1 MKKLIGIVFLGVVLG
16 LMFSPLVGAQVTIKV
31 AHFYDP
37 ATGPAHVANM
47 QWLEKVKSV
56 FEEENPGIKVEFEWI
71 KWDELDLKALRD
83 YRAGISHDVIYSSP
97 QYYGLHQ
104 VAGDL
109 LDISNFV
116 SQWSDDFLA
125 DISWSPVWGSA
136 FPWGVPL
143 GIHTRSVVYRRD
155 MYEEAGL
162 DPDKTPDNLDE
173 LVEYSK
179 KLTQDTDGDGVT
191 DIYGLGMYFGP
202 SRATIELYFAPYLW
216 HFDGELWDP
225 ETKKATFAS
234 EAGISAA
241 QFLFDLISTHK
252 VTPEWSI
259 SGIYDDV
266 IMMSFLNEKL
276 AQAEGWGS
284 YWIGPLEEKGW
295 VEGVFPPTPE
305 GKATIADVY
314 PTPTKYRAQFTNSWN
329 VSIHALSEHPAESWK
344 FIETMIRPELLI
356 DYPDAG
362 LPALL
367 SLWERPEFKT
377 PFYQKWLEAAR
388 SGRPMPL
395 TAHYGDLADTVAAC
409 LQEIFATKAPIA
421 ETLKKFEDEYNSKFA
436 GE

>member
-1 MKKLIGIVFLGVVLG
+1 MILKLFEIIELVF
-16 LMFSPLVGAQVTIKV
+16 
-31 AHFYDP
+31 
-37 ATGPAHVANM
+37 
-47 QWLEKVKSV
+47 
-56 FEEENPGIKVEFEWI
+56 
-71 KWDELDLKALRD
+71 
-83 YRAGISHDVIYSSP
+83 HDVLWLAPILWASP
-97 QYYGLHQ
+97 KVTFY
-104 VAGDL
+104 
-109 LDISNFV
+109 ISNLFL
-116 SQWSDDFLA
+116 SGRMTLA
-125 DISWSPVWGSA
+125 DISWSGMGSA
-136 FPWGVPL
+136 PCGCL

-295 VEGVFPPTPE
+295 AEGVFPPTPE

-314 PTPTKYRAQFTNSWN
+314 PTPTKYRAQFTNAWN
-329 VSIHALSEHPAESWK
+329 VYAPSKPAESE
-344 FIETMIRPELLI
+344 FIETMIRRTF
-356 DYPDAG
+356 D
-362 LPALL
+362 
-367 SLWERPEFKT
+367 
-377 PFYQKWLEAAR
+377 
-388 SGRPMPL
+388 
-395 TAHYGDLADTVAAC
+395 
-409 LQEIFATKAPIA
+409 
-421 ETLKKFEDEYNSKFA
+421 
-436 GE
+436 